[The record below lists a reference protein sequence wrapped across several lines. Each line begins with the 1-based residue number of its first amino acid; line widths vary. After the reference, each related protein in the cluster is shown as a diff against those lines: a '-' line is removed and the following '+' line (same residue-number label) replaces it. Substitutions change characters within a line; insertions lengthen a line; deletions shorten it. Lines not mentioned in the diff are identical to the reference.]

1 MTMTRLHPRF
11 AALALAAAFA
21 VSGAT
26 FAATGAPAFAA
37 DLAAAPA
44 PKAHVRYADLNLR
57 SDEGLR
63 RLEARVRT
71 AAERLCPG
79 SRSTALRE
87 RREGLACRDAA
98 IAGAAPQVR
107 QAVAAFAAASPTAIA
122 LTLGR

>member
-1 MTMTRLHPRF
+1 MIRLYPRF

-26 FAATGAPAFAA
+26 LAATGAPARAA

-44 PKAHVRYADLNLR
+44 PTAHVRYADLNLR
-57 SDEGLR
+57 SRDGLR

-79 SRSTALRE
+79 SRATALAE
-87 RREGLACRDAA
+87 RREGLVCRDAA
-98 IAGAAPQVR
+98 IADAAPQVR
-107 QAVAAFAAASPTAIA
+107 RAIADFGAAAPTAIA
-122 LTLGR
+122 LTLDR